1 METNWKQTDEE
12 SERFFENH
20 MDEMKKASAAA
31 RDFFGAV
38 QLARRQAKENGILPV
53 RNEHGEF
60 QWTIQQGLKA
70 ACHAREDI
78 SATLQIQ
85 VAVLQRLDRN
95 RNLLWLAI
103 VLLGYVAYRL
113 S

>member
-20 MDEMKKASAAA
+20 TDELKKASATA

-103 VLLGYVAYRL
+103 VILGYVAYRL